1 MESKYQLLIIGGE
14 KVGVKKLKN
23 PKVFIVYSQTVD
35 DIYQNLEDY
44 NQKKKRKLLIVFDDM
59 IADMEGNKN

>member
-44 NQKKKRKLLIVFDDM
+44 NQKKKKKIV
-59 IADMEGNKN
+59 NSV